1 MSQTNTLTQYVPL
14 LILATSLVPGLVI
27 FFIPEHRER
36 LRTVLNLT
44 GAGAKVLLVS
54 ALITAAVDGER
65 FEWRSTFVPGIDF
78 VLRVEPFSLYFLALS
93 AALWLL
99 TTIYAIGY
107 FGDSPER
114 SRFFGFFGLCVAAT
128 SGVALAGNPV
138 TFLIFYELLTL
149 ATYPLVIHN
158 RTKEALAGGR
168 TYLIYTLIGGVSLL
182 LGIVWLTAEIG
193 SVDFSDRGS
202 PEIGVLAAEKP
213 AVAVTIFFLI
223 LAGLGVKAA
232 LVPLHG
238 WLPRAMVAPA
248 PVSSLLH
255 AVAVVKAGVF
265 GIVLLVDYIYGIE
278 VAADLGVLTP
288 LAVIASFT
296 IIYASVQALRQDGL
310 KARLAFST
318 VSQVAYV
325 TLGVSITSVLATTGA
340 IAHIVNQGLMKI
352 TMFFCAGLLAE
363 VLGLT
368 KISQLSGVGRRMPLT
383 CAAFSVAAV
392 GMIGIP
398 PMVGFV
404 SKWYLAAGA
413 VDAGQYWVLVVL
425 LVSSLLNA
433 AYFFPIIYR
442 MWWGTPDES
451 AATNSH
457 TKSPDGARFEAPL
470 PMLLPALATAISCVV
485 VGLLA
490 GVELSPL
497 NLARTITEGIY
508 GL

>member
-1 MSQTNTLTQYVPL
+1 MTQYLPL
-14 LILATSLVPGLVI
+14 LILATSLVPGLVV
-27 FFIPEHRER
+27 FFVPEDRER
-36 LRTVLNLT
+36 LRTILNLA
-44 GAGAKVLLVS
+44 GAVAKVLLVGS
-54 ALITAAVDGER
+54 LIGAAVDGER
-65 FEWRSTFVPGIDF
+65 FEWRSSFVPGIDL
-78 VLRVEPFSLYFLALS
+78 VLRVEPFALYFLALS
-93 AALWLL
+93 AVLWLL

-107 FGDSPER
+107 FGGSPER

-168 TYLIYTLIGGVSLL
+168 TYLTYTLVGGLSIL

-202 PEIGVLAAEKP
+202 PEMAAFAAEKP
-213 AVAVTIFFLI
+213 ATAIAIFVLI

-232 LVPLHG
+232 LFPLHG

-278 VAADLGVLTP
+278 VAAELGVLTP
-288 LAVIASFT
+288 LTVLASVT
-296 IIYASVQALRQDGL
+296 IVYGSVQALRQDGL

-363 VLGLT
+363 TLGLT
-368 KISQLSGVGRRMPLT
+368 KISQLSGVGRRMPWT

-398 PMVGFV
+398 PMAGFL
-404 SKWYLAAGA
+404 SKWYLATGS
-413 VDAGQYWVLVVL
+413 VDAGQYWVVAVLVI
-425 LVSSLLNA
+425 SSLLNA
-433 AYFFPIIYR
+433 AYFLPIIYR
-442 MWWGTPDES
+442 MWWLTPEPETWTD
-451 AATNSH
+451 H
-457 TKSPDGARFEAPL
+457 GRGRFEATL
-470 PMLLPALATAISCVV
+470 PMLGPVVLTAVATIV
-485 VGLLA
+485 VGVLA
-490 GVELSPL
+490 GVQFSPL
-497 NLARTITEGIY
+497 NLARVITEGIY
-508 GL
+508 GV